1 MCINCYTS
9 HMKNIY
15 SSSRLFAEPSFLEG
29 MSRMLDLGATLQ
41 DYNISE
47 TEQEADTKAL
57 RSDWR
62 AVGEDLKF
70 SIKNYEQ
77 KLTKTA

>member
-1 MCINCYTS
+1 
-9 HMKNIY
+9 MKNTY
-15 SSSRLFAEPSFLEG
+15 ASSRLFAEPSFFEG
-29 MSRMLDLGATLQ
+29 MSRVLDLGATLQ

-47 TEQEADTKAL
+47 TEQEADIRAL
-57 RSDWR
+57 KSDWR

-77 KLTKTA
+77 GLAKSS